1 MRVGG
6 MGLGP
11 PTVTKPSLLDSA
23 RSGESGVSF
32 MDSLGG
38 CVMALS
44 WDAFARV
51 VGGDG
56 TGILEG
62 LSPPLSLSF
71 GFTFT
76 LGIAGVGSSEE
87 SNPATYLHPGRGGGR
102 AGGCPVLLLLL
113 RCWLLRCSTRP
124 AQLKRLGTG
133 PSIKS
138 GILASCSN

>member
-11 PTVTKPSLLDSA
+11 PTVTKPSLMDSA

-87 SNPATYLHPGRGGGR
+87 SDPATYLHPGKGGVLICCCCSS
-102 AGGCPVLLLLL
+102 AVGCSAAPLL
-113 RCWLLRCSTRP
+113 RSAP
-124 AQLKRLGTG
+124 PQRLIWTV
-133 PSIKS
+133 IH
-138 GILASCSN
+138 